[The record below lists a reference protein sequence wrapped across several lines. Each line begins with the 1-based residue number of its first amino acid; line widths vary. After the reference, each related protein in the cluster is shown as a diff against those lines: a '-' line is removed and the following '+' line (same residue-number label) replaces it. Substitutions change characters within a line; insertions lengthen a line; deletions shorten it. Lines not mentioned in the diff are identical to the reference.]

1 MSKIN
6 IYSFLCLF
14 LFIGTYADERK
25 WDMFHPSGDN
35 VIQLSASTVAVSGIE
50 EADDKPPQ
58 TSFLRLS
65 TMHVNPD
72 EERFHHYGRQYSV
85 LVKKN
90 RQNFVWGL
98 IMTIVVLIFAMI
110 VVKVSL
116 INRRLNHIHVKYI
129 EQHQRLREWLKELK
143 KCERRTRK
151 RLREIEEQM
160 KRQQMENEV
169 VYEPI
174 LSKFHHSGEWRP
186 TEEDWKALAQI
197 IDKTYNG
204 FTYRL
209 KVTALSLEERDIRA
223 CLLLKIGVRRKN
235 MAPLLFMTESGVS
248 MHHVRLYKKIT
259 GQKTKSSIS
268 LRDFIRDF

>member
-1 MSKIN
+1 
-6 IYSFLCLF
+6 
-14 LFIGTYADERK
+14 
-25 WDMFHPSGDN
+25 
-35 VIQLSASTVAVSGIE
+35 
-50 EADDKPPQ
+50 
-58 TSFLRLS
+58 
-65 TMHVNPD
+65 
-72 EERFHHYGRQYSV
+72 
-85 LVKKN
+85 
-90 RQNFVWGL
+90 
-98 IMTIVVLIFAMI
+98 
-110 VVKVSL
+110 
-116 INRRLNHIHVKYI
+116 
-129 EQHQRLREWLKELK
+129 
-143 KCERRTRK
+143 
-151 RLREIEEQM
+151 M

-209 KVTALSLEERDIRA
+209 KVTAPSLEERDIRA

-248 MHHVRLYKKIT
+248 MHHVRLYRKIT

>member
-1 MSKIN
+1 M
-6 IYSFLCLF
+6 CLF

-50 EADDKPPQ
+50 EADNKPPQ

-65 TMHVNPD
+65 TMHANPD

-110 VVKVSL
+110 VIKVSL

-143 KCERRTRK
+143 KCERRARK
-151 RLREIEEQM
+151 RLREIE
-160 KRQQMENEV
+160 
-169 VYEPI
+169 
-174 LSKFHHSGEWRP
+174 
-186 TEEDWKALAQI
+186 
-197 IDKTYNG
+197 
-204 FTYRL
+204 
-209 KVTALSLEERDIRA
+209 KVLRSEERRVGKE
-223 CLLLKIGVRRKN
+223 CRSRWS
-235 MAPLLFMTESGVS
+235 P
-248 MHHVRLYKKIT
+248 
-259 GQKTKSSIS
+259 
-268 LRDFIRDF
+268 